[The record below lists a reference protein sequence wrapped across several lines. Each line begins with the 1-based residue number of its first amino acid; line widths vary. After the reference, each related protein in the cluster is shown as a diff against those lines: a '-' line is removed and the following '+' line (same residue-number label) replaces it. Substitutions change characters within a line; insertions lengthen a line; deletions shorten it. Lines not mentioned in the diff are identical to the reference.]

1 MSTIFFLFVI
11 FLLPIFPATLV
22 INKYLYRLDAKFFT
36 ISLFLLF
43 SFGILMLHFFQYH
56 LSPIKYLALFTTIF
70 YSIRLLG
77 VTNLKLFILYLY
89 SIISSFTILLYIS
102 GEAEFSLY
110 FIELPFLLM
119 LLLLYYF
126 LSARIN
132 IIHPKSISGIGE
144 VAPKFSIFF
153 IITLLGI
160 NSTLFIIMYKM
171 FKNGLTGPNLLLYGI
186 VFIVSFLLINWG
198 TIKLFEWLIYGK
210 KTKILNDLAPLD
222 TSTFSLLLIA
232 AIISEVYT
240 ASRSLF

>member
-1 MSTIFFLFVI
+1 MSTIFFIFII

-22 INKYLYRLDAKFFT
+22 VNRYLYRFDTKLFT

-43 SFGILMLHFFQYH
+43 SFGILILHFFPYN
-56 LSPIKYLALFTTIF
+56 LSTIKYLALFTTIF

-89 SIISSFTILLYIS
+89 PIISSFTILLYIS
-102 GEAEFSLY
+102 GETEFLLY
-110 FIELPFLLM
+110 FIELPFLLI

-126 LSARIN
+126 LSARIS
-132 IIHPKSISGIGE
+132 IIHPKNISGIGE
-144 VAPKFSIFF
+144 VAPRFSIFF

-160 NSTLFIIMYKM
+160 SSTLFIIMYKI
-171 FKNGLTGPNLLLYGI
+171 FKNGLTGSDMLLYGI

-210 KTKILNDLAPLD
+210 KTKILNDLAPLH
-222 TSTFSLLLIA
+222 TGTFFILLIVA
-232 AIISEVYT
+232 FISEIYT